1 MNIFFFKAII
11 LSKILLLIGA
21 IFMTEINQK
30 CSKVSEITSVEG
42 STVDDQEFEIAD
54 YEEVETIFKKLIEKN
69 LEAYKKLGE

>member
-54 YEEVETIFKKLIEKN
+54 YEEVEIISKKLIEQN

>member
-30 CSKVSEITSVEG
+30 CSEVSEVTSVEDT
-42 STVDDQEFEIAD
+42 TVDNQEFEIAD
-54 YEEVETIFKKLIEKN
+54 YEEVEAISKKLIEQN
-69 LEAYKKLGE
+69 FEAYKKLGE